1 VHNEPQRQHA
11 EKIRHKFSKLA
22 ILEVDSR
29 RGHLYCRDIPT
40 DQQAT
45 MEARNGNGVKRMR
58 VTHNCNGCET
68 PMWLEGQID
77 DDIPLCH
84 ACYLQYAES
93 GALEEY
99 FPS

>member
-1 VHNEPQRQHA
+1 
-11 EKIRHKFSKLA
+11 
-22 ILEVDSR
+22 
-29 RGHLYCRDIPT
+29 
-40 DQQAT
+40 
-45 MEARNGNGVKRMR
+45 MR